1 MCIRDSQNISE
12 LVAEDIDCSDDNP
25 LFQNVHQP
33 GIGEFLMPG
42 QPLSFGATTREAIR
56 PAPLLGQ
63 HTDEVL
69 SEILGLSDG
78 QIGRL
83 HDNNIVAGPDELD

>member
-1 MCIRDSQNISE
+1 
-12 LVAEDIDCSDDNP
+12 
-25 LFQNVHQP
+25 
-33 GIGEFLMPG
+33 MPG
-42 QPLSFGATTREAIR
+42 QPLSFGATTEKPQTSA
-56 PAPLLGQ
+56 LLGQ

-83 HDNNIVAGPDELD
+83 HDSNIVAGPDEPD

>member
-1 MCIRDSQNISE
+1 
-12 LVAEDIDCSDDNP
+12 VY
-25 LFQNVHQP
+25 QP
-33 GIGEFLMPG
+33 GIGEFLVSG
-42 QPLSFGATTREAIR
+42 QPLSFGATPREALR

-69 SEILGLSDG
+69 SEVLGLSDG

-83 HDNNIVAGPDELD
+83 HDSKIVAGPDEPD